1 MVAVSSSKKLDVKLI
16 GEMLNKIFNTSTRQ
30 NKRILDAFILQHDIE
45 FDGETFPYVTMKWK
59 KKKRKKSKTVNLFSC
74 K

>member
-1 MVAVSSSKKLDVKLI
+1 MSSSKKLDVKLI

-45 FDGETFPYVTMKWK
+45 FDGEDVPLCDNEMEEEEEEEE
-59 KKKRKKSKTVNLFSC
+59 
-74 K
+74 

>member
-30 NKRILDAFILQHDIE
+30 NKRILDAFILQYDIE
-45 FDGETFPYVTMKWK
+45 FDGEDVPLCDNEMEEEEEEEE
-59 KKKRKKSKTVNLFSC
+59 
-74 K
+74 